1 MPKQKIL
8 IVYYTQSGQIK
19 EIIDNFIHPF
29 IENPE
34 TYELFYHNI
43 EPQPAFP
50 FPWPSSDFYDAFPE
64 AVTETPVELN
74 PMDPSLK
81 QKYDLIIMGYQV
93 WYLSPSIPVSSF
105 LQSKD
110 FQDIAKDT
118 PVFSINGCR
127 NMWYKAYDR
136 LTHYIEKAGGEHN
149 GHIVLFDKA
158 QNLVSVVTIIYWM
171 STAKKDKYLGFFPKP
186 GIDDDDIEMAERYG
200 QILELA
206 MQKDKLKEVQK
217 EIVKEKGV
225 IVSPHMMS
233 MEKKA
238 KRLFQIWAAFVQ
250 KKGGPKNPKRQFRV
264 KLFKYYLLFMIY
276 FVSTIAM
283 LLFYLFYPI
292 NYSKIKRNIK
302 HYQGIS

>member
-1 MPKQKIL
+1 MTKQKIL

-19 EIIDNFIHPF
+19 EIIDNFIRPF

-34 TYELFYHNI
+34 TYELYFHNI
-43 EPQPAFP
+43 KPQPAFP
-50 FPWPSSDFYDAFPE
+50 FPWPSTDFYDAFPE

-81 QKYDLIIMGYQV
+81 QKYDLIILGYQV
-93 WYLSPSIPVSSF
+93 WYLSPSIPISSF

-110 FQDIAKDT
+110 FQYIAKDT

-136 LTHYIEKAGGEHN
+136 ITYFIEQAGGKHI

-186 GIDDDDIEMAERYG
+186 GIDDDDIEAAERYG
-200 QILELA
+200 QILVLA
-206 MQKDKLKEVQK
+206 MQKGNIKGAQK

-250 KKGGPKNPKRQFRV
+250 KKGGRKNPKRQFRV

-283 LLFYLFYPI
+283 LLFYLF
-292 NYSKIKRNIK
+292 
-302 HYQGIS
+302 